1 MSIRLLV
8 RHYPDIFKEEKYQK
22 KIDYYNN
29 LDAGDP
35 GVSLDY
41 YIDEIIGIDDYTFD
55 DHIGRH
61 TLTADEEIACKE
73 YYNSSVCKN
82 NNVPKNYTLVD
93 ELREKGWIK

>member
-1 MSIRLLV
+1 MEIKMSIRLLV
-8 RHYPDIFKEEKYQK
+8 RHYPDVFKKEKYQK
-22 KIDYYNN
+22 KIDFYNN

-35 GVSLDY
+35 GVSLEY

-55 DHIGRH
+55 DHIGKH

-73 YYNSSVCKN
+73 YFKDTPH
-82 NNVPKNYTLVD
+82 VPKDYTLVD